1 MAWHHLYVQQIF
13 TQSLFSVHRSIW
25 FRSEHPL
32 IPLLSERKQ
41 QKCAELLSVKSGD
54 EEMQVPSRAQTVID
68 HNDSHGK
75 REGDKRH
82 ACARSTDGGTA
93 RETDSDC
100 EATTR
105 ARSRLTAGDLK
116 SIVQE
121 DAVPRRIAGV
131 EDLPVLHD
139 DLGVERDP
147 PASGLLSGG

>member
-1 MAWHHLYVQQIF
+1 
-13 TQSLFSVHRSIW
+13 
-25 FRSEHPL
+25 
-32 IPLLSERKQ
+32 
-41 QKCAELLSVKSGD
+41 
-54 EEMQVPSRAQTVID
+54 MQVPSRAQTVIE

-82 ACARSTDGGTA
+82 ACARNTGGGTA

-147 PASGLLSGG
+147 SASGLLSGGITRRKAHLMRETKLSET

>member
-1 MAWHHLYVQQIF
+1 
-13 TQSLFSVHRSIW
+13 
-25 FRSEHPL
+25 
-32 IPLLSERKQ
+32 
-41 QKCAELLSVKSGD
+41 
-54 EEMQVPSRAQTVID
+54 MQVPSRAQTVIE

-75 REGDKRH
+75 RGGDKRH
-82 ACARSTDGGTA
+82 ACARNTGGGTA

-147 PASGLLSGG
+147 SASGLLSGG

>member
-1 MAWHHLYVQQIF
+1 MK
-13 TQSLFSVHRSIW
+13 SG
-25 FRSEHPL
+25 
-32 IPLLSERKQ
+32 
-41 QKCAELLSVKSGD
+41 KSGD
-54 EEMQVPSRAQTVID
+54 EEMQVPSRAQTVIE

-82 ACARSTDGGTA
+82 ACARNTGGGTA
-93 RETDSDC
+93 SETDSDC